1 MSGCILF
8 DEDCFVVARSL
19 YVVKIRISIVLYNSS
34 VNTCSLF
41 LGAACQQTVHDFLL
55 SSLIYSHLATAS
67 VVRVHGSSAKSPPT
81 KGVVLGIETKYF
93 NKV

>member
-1 MSGCILF
+1 VSGCILF

-34 VNTCSLF
+34 VNTCGLF

-55 SSLIYSHLATAS
+55 SSLLYSHLATAS
-67 VVRVHGSSAKSPPT
+67 ASGESSWILGKIPT
-81 KGVVLGIETKYF
+81 YEKCAMYRNQIF
-93 NKV
+93 Q